1 MESEGSYLQF
11 LLIFFTHIYLRFLKI
26 EGANVPRMRR
36 GENLYLLLTKL
47 AYKHFGITIKK
58 ADIGEIRR
66 FSSSKTSPILVK

>member
-26 EGANVPRMRR
+26 EGANVPRVRR

-47 AYKHFGITIKK
+47 AYKHFSITIKK